1 MGRRIYVPSSAIP
14 KRLIEA
20 FLSAEDK
27 SFYQHGGLD
36 IQGILRATLTNLAGG
51 RGDHKMG
58 ASTITQQV
66 AKNFLLS
73 SEQTFDRKLK
83 EMILSVRIERAF
95 TKDQILELYLNQI
108 YLGSG
113 AYGVAAAAQAYWSK
127 SLPELTIADC
137 AYLATLPKAPSSY
150 SPFKNP
156 KGAIVRRNWAI
167 DRMVQNG
174 FVTREDGEKAKA
186 EPLGVTQRQAGAQVF
201 GAEFY
206 AEEVRRNLI
215 DLFGEDKLYG
225 GGLSVRTP
233 LDPTLQRIARKTF
246 VDGMVAYDHRHGWRG
261 VVKNIDVTG
270 DWGKALTA
278 FKVWSDIDP
287 WQLAVVLDVSKDKAV
302 IGLRPK
308 RTSTGALDEGRR
320 AR

>member
-1 MGRRIYVPSSAIP
+1 MRRLLGFVVAVGFIVFLAGAGAVGFVFWKVSQDLPDYEGLAKYEPPVLTRVHADDGELIAEFARERRIYVPRSAIP
-14 KRLIEA
+14 KRLIDA

-36 IQGILRATLTNLAGG
+36 IQGILRAALINFTGS
-51 RGDHKMG
+51 GDHKMG

-73 SEQTFDRKLK
+73 SQQTFDRKLK

-113 AYGVAAAAQAYWSK
+113 AYGVAAAAQAYWNK
-127 SLPELTIADC
+127 SLPELTIANS

-156 KGAIVRRNWAI
+156 TGAIARRNWVI
-167 DRMVQNG
+167 DRMVENG

-201 GAEFY
+201 GSEFY
-206 AEEVRRNLI
+206 GEEVRRNLI

-233 LDPTLQRIARKTF
+233 IRPDST
-246 VDGMVAYDHRHGWRG
+246 AYRSQD
-261 VVKNIDVTG
+261 
-270 DWGKALTA
+270 
-278 FKVWSDIDP
+278 
-287 WQLAVVLDVSKDKAV
+287 
-302 IGLRPK
+302 LR
-308 RTSTGALDEGRR
+308 
-320 AR
+320 